1 MLDVEGTK
9 SVSLP
14 GQRVAQPPLIG
25 RADAE
30 ALAGEPAHWEQVTD
44 RRGAAVW
51 QVSGPRGL
59 WALKVGTGEG
69 AATVARETAVLQQT
83 HSLVPGL
90 SYGGRAK
97 AGRGTGSA
105 WLITPWLEGASTW
118 TRFESVRQQH
128 DEDRSSALAA
138 AVDVCQAVGAL
149 HAAGWVHGD
158 LQPHHT
164 VHTSGAVRF
173 IDCTWASGPVLAP
186 SHTFLGGLMHLM
198 SPELM
203 HRIEAGERPVVT
215 EPSDEVYALAA
226 GLWWA
231 ATGTWHRDYAAAGVD
246 PARFTAA
253 VLRGLLL
260 RNRLPHGHITHWPQL
275 EEVLQYALMR
285 PPAARPSA
293 EQMGQWLRQIGPG

>member
-14 GQRVAQPPLIG
+14 GQRVAQAPLIG

-30 ALAGEPAHWEQVTD
+30 ALAGEPARWEQVTD

-97 AGRGTGSA
+97 GGRGTGSA

-118 TRFESVRQQH
+118 ARFESVRQQH
-128 DEDRSSALAA
+128 DEDRASALAA

-186 SHTFLGGLMHLM
+186 SHTFLGGLLHLM

-203 HRIEAGERPVVT
+203 HRIEAGVRPVVT

-231 ATGTWHRDYAAAGVD
+231 ATGTWHRNYATAGVD

-253 VLRGLLL
+253 VLRRLLL
-260 RNRLPHGHITHWPQL
+260 RNRIPCGTIPHWPAL
-275 EEVLQYALMR
+275 ERVLLPVLEA
-285 PPAARPSA
+285 PAGARPSA
-293 EQMGQWLRQIGPG
+293 EQLAHWMASL

>member
-14 GQRVAQPPLIG
+14 GQRVAQAPLIG

-30 ALAGEPAHWEQVTD
+30 ALAGEPARWEQVTD

-105 WLITPWLEGASTW
+105 WLITPWLEGTSTW
-118 TRFESVRQQH
+118 ARFESVRQQH

-186 SHTFLGGLMHLM
+186 SHTFLGGLLHLM

-203 HRIEAGERPVVT
+203 HRIEAGVRPVVT

-231 ATGTWHRDYAAAGVD
+231 ATGTWHRNYATAGVD

-253 VLRGLLL
+253 VLRRLLL
-260 RNRLPHGHITHWPQL
+260 RNRIPCGTIPYWPALERVLLPVL
-275 EEVLQYALMR
+275 EA
-285 PPAARPSA
+285 PACARPSA
-293 EQMGQWLRQIGPG
+293 EQLAHWMASL